1 MKAYRA
7 QGYTDS
13 EAFGRALADRAG
25 EVGLDMLGGALSGG
39 VMAGG
44 SIAINAYQNGR
55 LVNEGLKAPEVFK
68 RAQAAYQS
76 GNAEEA
82 RAATGELMVILKS
95 LQQDVNTGAIRSDGA
110 QEAIDAI
117 SSIAGELL
125 AATTAQSGDDGSGKQ
140 LLTDAKPE
148 NDSQTQYRVQELQR
162 RYREAIDAEQK
173 NTAST
178 GETVNMRTLL
188 NETEEEKA
196 ARLSGAEITVTRAK
210 KGSGNQ
216 FNFAKLSRLNAT
228 EASRYLK
235 PILKA
240 LGITGRK
247 YSNLA
252 LSIEFEYSNAGAQRS
267 ISHQVEETRQD
278 YSAFSLVQS
287 NLEAICENAYPLEAH
302 YDEKP
307 KTADNHV
314 SGVATLGS
322 VLQAGSRQI
331 PVRLT
336 IKFYDNAAPKL
347 HIIINGEGSAPVRE
361 GGTQKAHQPT
371 ESTPA
376 TMTIADY
383 FKLVNGSEEF
393 TKRIPD
399 SIAGKNN
406 GSLLVERDI
415 HAELN
420 NAQTSA
426 NSQGENAA
434 MSPVNGGEGGETV
447 KLDKRINPGE
457 IEKDLLNNTV
467 TPIPWTAAAKNVKF
481 AENEYGIK
489 AYVIKKRVWNKYS
502 FPGPI
507 TSRNGAI
514 FMTNA
519 ITRTDYIQHEAT
531 HIMAQDGFKPYLEFL
546 ERTPD
551 YVDLYSPEVRDLLQD
566 IFIHIRLKDETD
578 ISELADNEK
587 LRLHLYD
594 EINATLYGHIANG
607 QIEGKR
613 KREGAPDEIINLSD
627 IVYDLEDYTAQ
638 MSAIHEEYK
647 VWKRSGKPVVENHD
661 GEGYNKE
668 NSSGSDNHGGEEGT
682 LQRRGAASVPDE
694 RGRESSSSSG
704 KGKGGVSTVE
714 KSKSGDLMAGGE
726 IHFSAVDN
734 ERAEGEERRSPS
746 TVEKYR
752 RKLEDERTKLKV
764 KKLKLAQGRAMRAIE
779 LEDEYEKNVR
789 E

>member
-1 MKAYRA
+1 
-7 QGYTDS
+7 
-13 EAFGRALADRAG
+13 
-25 EVGLDMLGGALSGG
+25 MLGGALSGG

-44 SIAINAYQNGR
+44 SIAINAYQNGK
-55 LVNEGLKAPEVFK
+55 LVNEGLKAPEGSEIRKVAEQMK
-68 RAQAAYQS
+68 TELNAGQKVSQAEYVKL
-76 GNAEEA
+76 
-82 RAATGELMVILKS
+82 GELIYA
-95 LQQDVNTGAIRSDGA
+95 NTLSRDMLNT
-110 QEAIDAI
+110 
-117 SSIAGELL
+117 EL
-125 AATTAQSGDDGSGKQ
+125 
-140 LLTDAKPE
+140 
-148 NDSQTQYRVQELQR
+148 N
-162 RYREAIDAEQK
+162 EQK

-178 GETVNMRTLL
+178 GETVNIRTLL

-426 NSQGENAA
+426 NSQGKNAA

-457 IEKDLLNNTV
+457 IERFFLSNLV
-467 TPIPWTAAAKNVKF
+467 TPKPGSAAAKNVKF

-531 HIMAQDGFKPYLEFL
+531 HIMAQDGFEPYLDFL
-546 ERTPD
+546 ERTPE
-551 YVDLYSPEVRDLLQD
+551 YVNMYSPKARDLLQK
-566 IFIHIRLKDETD
+566 ILEHVMRKKGAD
-578 ISELADNEK
+578 ISELSDNDR
-587 LRLHLYD
+587 LRLHFYD
-594 EINATLYGHIANG
+594 ELNATLYGHIANG
-607 QIEGKR
+607 KTSGYDAS
-613 KREGAPDEIINLSD
+613 GNYLALDEILI
-627 IVYDLEDYTAQ
+627 DLADYSSRMRAL
-638 MSAIHEEYK
+638 HEEYK
-647 VWKRSGKPVVENHD
+647 RWKRSVKGGVETSAAD
-661 GEGYNKE
+661 GYNGEKE
-668 NSSGSDNHGGEEGT
+668 ARGNGHGGEWEKGSSGIRGYPENVERTKGRSSGSSAEGT
-682 LQRRGAASVPDE
+682 
-694 RGRESSSSSG
+694 
-704 KGKGGVSTVE
+704 GGVYAAARIHSEIPV
-714 KSKSGDLMAGGE
+714 AGGE
-726 IHFSAVDN
+726 ARTSSVAAPAAGGEK
-734 ERAEGEERRSPS
+734 ERGPS
-746 TVEKYR
+746 TVERYR
-752 RKLEDERTKLKV
+752 RKLEDERTQLKV
-764 KKLKLAQGRAMRAIE
+764 KKLKIAQGRAMRAIE